1 MTDFKFSKKA
11 VGILIASLFVLGV
24 LLIPVD
30 NNTVATEPEVAQTAD
45 VVEPATPQSDVDV
58 NAIVEIFKEDLG
70 DSFVD
75 YTYEDG
81 VLTIDTKFDG
91 IAEELIMYGI
101 TEDWYLLTD
110 TVDQL
115 TYGMYDQ
122 FDIDVVVNV
131 LNDANTDNVLY
142 SSMNGIGIYDVAG
155 DFE

>member
-1 MTDFKFSKKA
+1 MRNFKFNKKTIG
-11 VGILIASLFVLGV
+11 VLIASLFVLGV

-30 NNTVATEPEVAQTAD
+30 NNTVATEPEVAQTAN

-58 NAIVEIFKEDLG
+58 DAIVEIFKEDLG

-122 FDIDVVVNV
+122 FDIDIVINV

-142 SSMNGIGIYDVAG
+142 SSMNGIGIYDVAD